1 MFAKL
6 RGKSLVI
13 NQAIVLL
20 VLLMLAGIGFFSLHA
35 MKKSADQ
42 MGQGKDVVADI
53 LPPPLYL
60 IEAQLVSTEL
70 LQAAASEREP
80 LINKL
85 HALKKDYDERNQFWE
100 ASGLDPALAGNL
112 LGEQR
117 KQGELF
123 WKEAL
128 ERFVPA
134 LRANDMAAASAS
146 AKALRLHYE
155 AHRKGVDSTVSLGN
169 KYAGDK
175 LDSLTLTAKHAYLQL
190 GIAAGLG
197 CALVLLLSVP
207 TINRIYRSLRE
218 AGEAATAIAAG
229 DLTRPMPTPGTDE
242 VGALIIK
249 IADMRDQLR
258 ALITAVHQNVN
269 IVAQS
274 AAELSVSAS
283 NSAQASGVQ
292 SDAASSIATAMQ
304 ELSLSIDRVEEHSLT
319 ARSATL
325 DSKTQSEEGGRII
338 HGAADEM
345 RLIAGVVNGAAH
357 SLRELE
363 GLSSR
368 ISTIVSVIK
377 EIADQTNLLAL
388 NAAIEAARAGEQGRG
403 FAVVA
408 DEVRKLAERTARST
422 QEITDMIGKIQL
434 GTQQAV
440 QEMES
445 GVQRVNEGVELADK
459 AGNSV
464 TSIRTGSE
472 HAARAVDEI
481 TFALKEQVSTT
492 RKISGQ
498 VEQIAQSAEQNSVT
512 AIQTATSAGQLEGFA
527 KQLRDLAGKFRIV

>member
-1 MFAKL
+1 MFAQL

-20 VLLMLAGIGFFSLHA
+20 VFLILAGIGFFSLHA

-60 IEAQLVSTEL
+60 IEAQLVSNDL
-70 LQAAASEREP
+70 LQATTAERAP
-80 LINKL
+80 LIEKL
-85 HALKKDYDERNQFWE
+85 RALKKDYDERNQFWE
-100 ASGLDPALAGNL
+100 TSGLDQTLASNL

-128 ERFVPA
+128 EHFIPA
-134 LRANDMAAASAS
+134 IRANDSAAASAS
-146 AKALRLHYE
+146 AKTLRRYYE
-155 AHRKGVDSTVSLGN
+155 AHRQGVDSTVNLGN
-169 KYAGDK
+169 KYAGEK
-175 LDSLTLTAKHAYLQL
+175 FESLTATAKQAYLQL
-190 GIAAGLG
+190 GVAAGLG

-207 TINRIYRSLRE
+207 TINRIYRSLRA

-229 DLTRPMPTPGTDE
+229 DLTHTMPTAGTDE
-242 VGALIIK
+242 VGTLITQ
-249 IADMRDQLR
+249 IAGMRDQLR
-258 ALITAVHQNVN
+258 ALITAVHQNVE

-274 AAELSVSAS
+274 AVELSVSATS
-283 NSAQASGVQ
+283 SAQASGLQ
-292 SDAASSIATAMQ
+292 SEAASSIAAEMQ
-304 ELSLSIDRVEEHSLT
+304 ELSTAINRVEEHSQA
-319 ARSATL
+319 ARGATL
-325 DSKTQSEEGGRII
+325 DSQVQSEEGGRII
-338 HGAADEM
+338 HGTADEM
-345 RLIAGVVNGAAH
+345 RLIAGVVNSAAH

-363 GLSSR
+363 DLSSR
-368 ISTIVSVIK
+368 ISTIVCVIK

-408 DEVRKLAERTARST
+408 DEVRKLAERTAHST
-422 QEITDMIGKIQL
+422 QEITDMIAKIQL
-434 GTQQAV
+434 GTQCAV

-445 GVQRVNEGVELADK
+445 GVQRVNEGVELANK
-459 AGNSV
+459 AGDSV
-464 TSIRTGSE
+464 TGIRTGSE
-472 HAARAVDEI
+472 HVARAVDEI
-481 TFALKEQVSTT
+481 TVALKAQVSTT
-492 RKISGQ
+492 RKISSQ

-527 KQLRDLAGKFRIV
+527 KQLSALAGKFRIA